1 MVPQPDTP
9 KPGRA
14 QILDELLRSHGSRLA
29 HQAHRNSARAC
40 DADDA
45 LSEACI
51 LFLRNYDGPPGVDA
65 LRWMML
71 VVKRCAWSLSKRA
84 NRRASR
90 EIGAFVAP
98 RSGELLEIEIP
109 DAADGPDALYERR
122 EDVEQVA
129 GVMSDLK
136 SDERTA
142 MVLVGLGY
150 SYREIE
156 EMQGWSYTKINR
168 CLAEGRAR
176 ARKIL
181 RGEGG
186 ETS

>member
-9 KPGRA
+9 KPGRT
-14 QILDELLRSHGSRLA
+14 QILEELLRSHGSALSR
-29 HQAHRNSARAC
+29 QAHRNSARAC

-51 LFLRNYDGPPGVDA
+51 LFLRNYDGQAGVDA
-65 LRWMML
+65 LRWMMV
-71 VVKRCAWSLSKRA
+71 VVKRCAWTLSRRA

-90 EIGAFVAP
+90 EIGVFVAP
-98 RSGELLEIEIP
+98 RSGEQLEIEIP

-122 EDVEQVA
+122 EEVEQVA
-129 GVMSDLK
+129 GVMRELK
-136 SDERTA
+136 PDERTA

-156 EMQGWSYTKINR
+156 EMQGWSKTKINR
-168 CLAEGRAR
+168 CLVEGRAR
-176 ARKIL
+176 VRKSL
-181 RGEGG
+181 GSGGG
-186 ETS
+186 EKS